1 MRPRAL
7 LSAISRFKWL
17 RLARRV
23 HLYAGLVLL
32 PWLMFFGASGLLFN
46 HPNLGEQVTAFRLG
60 PERVRELTGLSPW
73 SLDQAATEVVA
84 KLNATAG
91 RQAYTLDSGFPA
103 RLQGALVLKAPAPQG
118 QHLLLFN
125 PERAMGIVATRR
137 ARPEGEPAPFATSH
151 LDLPE
156 YSLAELEGK
165 LSELLTKTNTPSP
178 ARLQGDAKL
187 SPTLEL
193 RLKDERGELWN
204 VTYAVGTGKVGGRRT
219 DQLPNLGVSQLFAA
233 LHMTHHFPMAL
244 GARWFWALFQDL
256 LGIAMVFWGLSGLI
270 MWWQLKAT
278 RIVGVISLLSALA
291 ITGVVAYG
299 TANDLLFGD
308 VAQKLGPGD

>member
-1 MRPRAL
+1 VPPNAL
-7 LSAISRFKWL
+7 FAAVRRSKWL
-17 RLARRV
+17 KLARRV

-46 HPNLGEQVTAFRLG
+46 HPNWGERVSAFRLG
-60 PERVRELTGLSPW
+60 PERVHQLTGLSPW
-73 SLDQAATEVVA
+73 NLQQVAREVVA
-84 KLNATAG
+84 KLNASAG
-91 RQAYTLDSGFPA
+91 QQLYTLDPA
-103 RLQGALVLKAPAPQG
+103 FASRLQGTLVLKAPAPNG

-125 PERAMGIVATRR
+125 PERAVGIVATRS
-137 ARPEGEPAPFATSH
+137 ARPEGDPAPFATTH

-156 YSLAELEGK
+156 YSLGELEGK
-165 LSELLTKTNTPSP
+165 LSDILTKTNTPGP
-178 ARLQGDAKL
+178 APFKGDPRL

-193 RLKDERGELWN
+193 RLKDQRGQLWN
-204 VTYAVGTGKVGGRRT
+204 VTYGVGSGKVTGRRA

-233 LHMTHHFPMAL
+233 LHMTHHFPMGV

-256 LGIAMVFWGLSGLI
+256 LGVAMVFWGLSGLI

-278 RIVGVISLLSALA
+278 RVIGAISLLSALA
-291 ITGVVAYG
+291 IAGVVAYG